1 MISINQLQAG
11 ENAVIRTVA
20 GGVGIVRRLEALG
33 LRPGKT
39 LTKVSAQF
47 MGGPVTVIVDGRY
60 VALGRGI
67 ASRVLVEA
75 KSAS

>member
-20 GGVGIVRRLEALG
+20 GGLGMVRRLEGLG

-47 MGGPVTVIVDGRY
+47 MGGPVTIIVDGRY

-67 ASRVLVEA
+67 ASMVLVET
-75 KSAS
+75 KSPS